1 MTAIWQKIK
10 KYAAVAAHY
19 FLFYA
24 NKVLQPLVYLAVSRV
39 KFYGRE
45 NMPKQRTGV
54 LVIANHM
61 SYWDIPFTFGIM
73 RRPFFMMAK
82 TEFLDFPVVGILAK
96 LLGGYGVKRGT
107 PDRQALQYT
116 VDLLKRGEVVGIY
129 PEGTRSKSYTLS
141 EGQPGILLVAQLA
154 DPLILPV
161 GISGSEYMVK
171 KRPGFFHRPE
181 VRVKVGK
188 PFRIKDLQKELPE
201 GLTRRAQNEEL
212 VELLMGRIAELLPP
226 EYQGHYTPEKRSQR
240 REQRLETAPAETAK
254 RKLKKEG

>member
-1 MTAIWQKIK
+1 MTPIWQKIQK
-10 KYAAVAAHY
+10 CLYTITH
-19 FLFYA
+19 FILFYL

-61 SYWDIPFTFGIM
+61 SYWDIPFTFGVI

-82 TEFLDFPVVGILAK
+82 SEFLEFPVVGVLAK

-116 VDLLKRGEVVGIY
+116 VDLLKRGAVVGIY
-129 PEGTRSKSYTLS
+129 PEGTRSKVYAMN

-154 DPLILPV
+154 DPLIVPV
-161 GISGSEYMVK
+161 AISGSENMVK
-171 KRPGFFHRPE
+171 KRPKLFHRPQ
-181 VRVKVGK
+181 VTVKVGK
-188 PFRIKDLQKELPE
+188 PFKIKDLQNEITT
-201 GLTRRAQNEEL
+201 GLSRRAQNEEL
-212 VELLMGRIAELLPP
+212 LELLMSKIAELLPP
-226 EYQGHYTPEKRSQR
+226 EYQGYYAVDKVAQR
-240 REQRLETAPAETAK
+240 KEHRLQTSLAETAK